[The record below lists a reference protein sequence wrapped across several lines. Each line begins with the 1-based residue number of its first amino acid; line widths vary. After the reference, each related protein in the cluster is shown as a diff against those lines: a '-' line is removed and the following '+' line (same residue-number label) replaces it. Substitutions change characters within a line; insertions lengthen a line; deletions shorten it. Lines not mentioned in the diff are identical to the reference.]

1 MGKWKFAEVRFTGK
15 IQVIEKLS
23 TLTYWARY
31 QVVAEEELFLACLL
45 VPLILMGVLEDH
57 CSMTSLVAGEL

>member
-1 MGKWKFAEVRFTGK
+1 MHEVRLQVK
-15 IQVIEKLS
+15 IQVIVIEKLS
-23 TLTYWARY
+23 TLTYWAQY

-57 CSMTSLVAGEL
+57 CSMTSLVDVPLEL

>member
-1 MGKWKFAEVRFTGK
+1 MGSGSLHEVRFTGK
-15 IQVIEKLS
+15 NPSIEKLS